1 MKNSLW
7 LIIAVVLLGA
17 VYFRARAD
25 GLAPDVARQHLKD
38 GALLVDVR
46 STGEFNSQH
55 LTGAVNFPHDQIG
68 ELLPPRHPDKNQ
80 TLLLYCRSGRR
91 SGIAENR
98 LRELGY
104 TNVFNLGSYSQAE
117 KALTRPTK

>member
-7 LIIAVVLLGA
+7 LIIAVVLIVA
-17 VYFRARAD
+17 VYFRARAG

-46 STGEFNSQH
+46 SASEFNSQH
-55 LTGAVNFPHDQIG
+55 LSGAVNFSYDKIG
-68 ELLPPRHPDKNQ
+68 DLLPPHQPDK
-80 TLLLYCRSGRR
+80 TKTILLYCQSGRR
-91 SGIAENR
+91 SGIAEKR

-104 TNVFNLGSYSQAE
+104 TNVFNLGGYPQAE
-117 KALTRPTK
+117 KALTATK

>member
-7 LIIAVVLLGA
+7 LIIAIVLVVA
-17 VYFRARAD
+17 VYFRARAG

-46 STGEFNSQH
+46 SAGEFNSQH
-55 LTGAVNFPHDQIG
+55 LPGAINFPYDKIS
-68 ELLPPRHPDKNQ
+68 ELLPAKEPEKSK
-80 TLLLYCRSGRR
+80 TILVYCRSGRR
-91 SGIAENR
+91 SGIAEKS

-117 KALTRPTK
+117 KALTTTK

>member
-7 LIIAVVLLGA
+7 LIIAVILV
-17 VYFRARAD
+17 VVVFVRARAG
-25 GLAPDVARQHLKD
+25 GLAPEVAQQHLKN

-46 STGEFNSQH
+46 SAGEFNSQH
-55 LTGAVNFPHDQIG
+55 VPGAINFSYDKIG
-68 ELLPPRHPDKNQ
+68 SLLPAKESDKSK
-80 TLLLYCRSGRR
+80 TILLYCRSGRR
-91 SGIAENR
+91 SGIAEKR

-117 KALTRPTK
+117 KTLTLTK